1 MKLGELLKIP
11 LPSKTHTHRHRHTR
25 YLLPLQFKKLNFE
38 NSPDNQQTLLQAD
51 MAALIKGRNSA
62 GIFCL
67 FQILFQKAPEKQYL
81 MSSYRWPITEE

>member
-38 NSPDNQQTLLQAD
+38 NSPDNQQTLLRAD
-51 MAALIKGRNSA
+51 METYW
-62 GIFCL
+62 
-67 FQILFQKAPEKQYL
+67 QP
-81 MSSYRWPITEE
+81 